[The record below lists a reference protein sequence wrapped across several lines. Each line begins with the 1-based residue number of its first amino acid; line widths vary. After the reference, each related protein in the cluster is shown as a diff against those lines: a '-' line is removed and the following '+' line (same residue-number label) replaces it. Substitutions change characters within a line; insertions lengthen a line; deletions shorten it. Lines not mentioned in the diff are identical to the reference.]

1 MMRVGV
7 DQEKSHLQLTYHFLI
22 RCLTVNRNGS
32 GFIDGVAIMGLIVAI
47 LENMQGK
54 LDQDL
59 PQILSLLTG
68 ELQFLS
74 SIKTEAKNFK
84 SMILQAI
91 SMMFVYNSQ
100 ATFSLL
106 E

>member
-7 DQEKSHLQLTYHFLI
+7 DQEKSHLQLTYHFLV
-22 RCLTVNRNGS
+22 RCLKVNRNGS
-32 GFIDGVAIMGLIVAI
+32 GFVDGVAIMGLIVAI

-59 PQILSLLTG
+59 PQILSFLTD

-84 SMILQAI
+84 SMIL
-91 SMMFVYNSQ
+91 
-100 ATFSLL
+100 
-106 E
+106 